1 MTATSS
7 PTPVGTL
14 LRLSVTAGE
23 RRLDLG
29 VPGNVAV
36 VEIVPGL
43 ARALGQLE
51 AATVHGG
58 YRLLTSD
65 GTPVDAARS
74 LVSQG
79 IEDGAVLSLESGAR
93 LAAPRIYDDVVE
105 AVADAVESQYKPWT
119 PRDSALG
126 AAWGAVALVV
136 VSAALLLSA
145 DTAATLPPALAGL
158 GAVLVLAAGAVV
170 GRVGPEPVTGR
181 ILVLASGVLAA
192 VAGLTLGDQPPSWG
206 WPVVAAG
213 GALLVAGLLGI
224 PALAEARE
232 TAVAPVLL
240 GLVLA
245 SAGLAV
251 ELTGAEP
258 GTVLAV
264 VVAVVITASVGVPW
278 LALSST
284 PLRVVPARTEAEVLL
299 DPAPIDPS
307 LVRQQAQ
314 HGQRMAV
321 ALRIAVSMFSL
332 LTVPAVT
339 ATGVKGVTLLVVG
352 FTGILLSARQ
362 SWSRTDVLVVVTGAI
377 LGIAGTVVA
386 AAILHPQWR
395 GVLTAASAVG
405 AVLVVSIGLIA
416 PGRRVGLARVGDV
429 VEVTCLAVLLPL
441 GVAAAGLV

>member
-145 DTAATLPPALAGL
+145 DTTATLPPALAGL
-158 GAVLVLAAGAVV
+158 GAVLVLAAA
-170 GRVGPEPVTGR
+170 RRRTGR
-181 ILVLASGVLAA
+181 
-192 VAGLTLGDQPPSWG
+192 T
-206 WPVVAAG
+206 
-213 GALLVAGLLGI
+213 
-224 PALAEARE
+224 
-232 TAVAPVLL
+232 
-240 GLVLA
+240 
-245 SAGLAV
+245 
-251 ELTGAEP
+251 
-258 GTVLAV
+258 
-264 VVAVVITASVGVPW
+264 
-278 LALSST
+278 
-284 PLRVVPARTEAEVLL
+284 
-299 DPAPIDPS
+299 
-307 LVRQQAQ
+307 
-314 HGQRMAV
+314 
-321 ALRIAVSMFSL
+321 
-332 LTVPAVT
+332 
-339 ATGVKGVTLLVVG
+339 
-352 FTGILLSARQ
+352 
-362 SWSRTDVLVVVTGAI
+362 
-377 LGIAGTVVA
+377 
-386 AAILHPQWR
+386 
-395 GVLTAASAVG
+395 
-405 AVLVVSIGLIA
+405 
-416 PGRRVGLARVGDV
+416 
-429 VEVTCLAVLLPL
+429 
-441 GVAAAGLV
+441 